1 MMIPPISPRRIVRKC
16 GHLHSAWRKSPVGD
30 LCFQFHLWN
39 RPGNWAEFRRQLEP
53 QPGRSTDRR
62 LECDRHTL
70 RSDGSQSEDRAAVPE
85 NCRSR
90 LLMLRTARKCARSHP
105 RHRGRVLPRLAF
117 TLQRSGGSQI
127 PTRPPTPVWFH
138 HRQITRSERRRV
150 VRTQRGLFR
159 RQVSIFAVTGS
170 GTLPP

>member
-30 LCFQFHLWN
+30 LCFRFHLWN

-62 LECDRHTL
+62 LESDRHTL
-70 RSDGSQSEDRAAVPE
+70 RSAGSQSEDRAAVPE

-90 LLMLRTARKCARSHP
+90 LLMLRTARKCARSPPSSWPVLFTISLRTPTVREFSDTDQTAHP
-105 RHRGRVLPRLAF
+105 CQVPPPSDHP
-117 TLQRSGGSQI
+117 QRAWK
-127 PTRPPTPVWFH
+127 RCL
-138 HRQITRSERRRV
+138 RS
-150 VRTQRGLFR
+150 VRSVQAAGLRFP
-159 RQVSIFAVTGS
+159 VTGS
-170 GTLPP
+170 EARLP